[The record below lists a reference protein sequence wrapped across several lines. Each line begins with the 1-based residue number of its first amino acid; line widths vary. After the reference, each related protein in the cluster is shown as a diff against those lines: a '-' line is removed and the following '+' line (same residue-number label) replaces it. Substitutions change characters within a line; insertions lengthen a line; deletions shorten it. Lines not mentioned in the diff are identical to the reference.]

1 MHFIFN
7 IITNL
12 FIIVPPLKK
21 TWSPKEF
28 PSNSQNRLPYLNY
41 NPYPQRVLS
50 FPKISMCLIS
60 KIHNQPMYAPNLIC
74 SRTHLWRLLS
84 IIKISPKSQSP
95 NSIFPKILPFMD
107 PLISP
112 RVAWISSK
120 SPMGSRVFS
129 HMWSSEISHFL
140 ISFHVAS
147 HVHLSKKTN
156 IYIYIYIY
164 MYLNSPTVSSMFS

>member
-1 MHFIFN
+1 MRSIFYV
-7 IITNL
+7 ITNL
-12 FIIVPPLKK
+12 FIIVSPLKK

-60 KIHNQPMYAPNLIC
+60 KIHNQPMYPPNLIC

-95 NSIFPKILPFMD
+95 NSI

-120 SPMGSRVFS
+120 SPMGSRVFPYVVLRNLT
-129 HMWSSEISHFL
+129 FPY
-140 ISFHVAS
+140 FF
-147 HVHLSKKTN
+147 
-156 IYIYIYIY
+156 
-164 MYLNSPTVSSMFS
+164 PCG

>member
-7 IITNL
+7 VITNL
-12 FIIVPPLKK
+12 FIIVSPLKK

-120 SPMGSRVFS
+120 SPMGSRVFPYVVLRNLT
-129 HMWSSEISHFL
+129 FPY
-140 ISFHVAS
+140 F
-147 HVHLSKKTN
+147 
-156 IYIYIYIY
+156 
-164 MYLNSPTVSSMFS
+164 FSCG